1 MEIWV
6 AIVTTLVG
14 GPSLAVLVTAWIGR
28 RVGQLSVDKAQADM
42 RLELHKEVKSVRDEL
57 RAEQRRNDSLAELLD
72 QRERT
77 NREVVKELQEARG
90 ELREAQTEIRTL
102 QEQLVIAT
110 TSVTALT
117 TEASHLRER
126 VRVLE
131 QAG

>member
-14 GPSLAVLVTAWIGR
+14 GPSLAVLVTAWISR